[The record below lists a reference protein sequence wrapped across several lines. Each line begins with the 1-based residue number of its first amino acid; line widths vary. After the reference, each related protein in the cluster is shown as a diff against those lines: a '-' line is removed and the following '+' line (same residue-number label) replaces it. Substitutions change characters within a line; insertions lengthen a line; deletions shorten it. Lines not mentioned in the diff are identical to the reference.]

1 MTSNNLNGPKG
12 SFDGPTRASTLDAN
26 DQLRSADAYRDLI
39 IAYKNGSP
47 LRIRDVASVED
58 DAENVRLAAWA
69 NNLPAV
75 VLNIQRQPGAN
86 VIEVVDRI
94 KALLPQLQSTLPG
107 NLDVQVLTDRTTTIR
122 ASVKDVQFELA
133 LAVALVVMVT
143 FLFLRNV
150 YATLIPSFAV
160 PLSLIG
166 LARTRTAGRW
176 PPLMLTR
183 PTPEICEIFCARR
196 VSTRS
201 WICGSGMPSDIT
213 ARVRIGASAG
223 FTLLN
228 TGWFGRS
235 LGSRLC
241 AALIAAWTSCRS
253 RRCRKWTTRPSRWSP
268 CTPAPAR
275 RS

>member
-1 MTSNNLNGPKG
+1 
-12 SFDGPTRASTLDAN
+12 
-26 DQLRSADAYRDLI
+26 
-39 IAYKNGSP
+39 
-47 LRIRDVASVED
+47 
-58 DAENVRLAAWA
+58 AENVRLAAWA

-166 LARTRTAGRW
+166 TFGVMYLSGFSINNLTLMALTIATGFVVDDAIVMVENIARYLEQGDS
-176 PPLMLTR
+176 PLEAALK
-183 PTPEICEIFCARR
+183 
-196 VSTRS
+196 
-201 WICGSGMPSDIT
+201 GSKQI
-213 ARVRIGASAG
+213 G
-223 FTLLN
+223 FTII
-228 TGWFGRS
+228 S
-235 LGSRLC
+235 LTFS
-241 AALIAAWTSCRS
+241 LIAVL
-253 RRCRKWTTRPSRWSP
+253 
-268 CTPAPAR
+268 
-275 RS
+275 

>member
-1 MTSNNLNGPKG
+1 
-12 SFDGPTRASTLDAN
+12 
-26 DQLRSADAYRDLI
+26 
-39 IAYKNGSP
+39 
-47 LRIRDVASVED
+47 
-58 DAENVRLAAWA
+58 A

-166 LARTRTAGRW
+166 
-176 PPLMLTR
+176 
-183 PTPEICEIFCARR
+183 
-196 VSTRS
+196 
-201 WICGSGMPSDIT
+201 
-213 ARVRIGASAG
+213 
-223 FTLLN
+223 
-228 TGWFGRS
+228 
-235 LGSRLC
+235 
-241 AALIAAWTSCRS
+241 
-253 RRCRKWTTRPSRWSP
+253 
-268 CTPAPAR
+268 
-275 RS
+275 